1 MLIQLAVR
9 GHVSI
14 LIPTLITAAH
24 VRLCRVVEHSL
35 AVALGSV
42 QTYLPVCSI
51 VDLALLR
58 HVLACYRLAVMERV
72 LI

>member
-1 MLIQLAVR
+1 MSIQLAAR

-14 LIPTLITAAH
+14 LIPTLITAAL
-24 VRLCRVVEHSL
+24 VRLYRVMEHSL

-42 QTYLPVCSI
+42 RTYLPICII
-51 VDLALLR
+51 VDLALLH
-58 HVLACYRLAVMERV
+58 HVLACCRLAVMERV